1 MFRTWNFAEDS
12 IQSIGKRVENRKIET
27 KSMNSFID
35 ELAEHEEIIVT
46 FETNFFFSHKVLQ
59 REFEYHNL
67 LSIELTHFSLV
78 LRFI

>member
-1 MFRTWNFAEDS
+1 
-12 IQSIGKRVENRKIET
+12 
-27 KSMNSFID
+27 MNSFID

-59 REFEYHNL
+59 REFEYQNL

>member
-59 REFEYHNL
+59 REFEYQNL